1 MTSPAT
7 GTSQPLSVRV
17 ANLAEW
23 LKLDRIRDS
32 SIGAQLY
39 GRVYW
44 IYKSRIEARG
54 AAVLMQYVPPGS
66 TVIDVGANLGYFTRL
81 FVERSLCGNV
91 LAVEPEARNL
101 NALRQG
107 AGLWGRGRVEIIEA
121 AVADVTGTVH
131 LHVDRRNHSDHQLAA
146 DGVPVRALR
155 LDDLVAEH
163 GVRRVG
169 MIKID
174 VQGAEARVLQG
185 GRDVL
190 AQHRPAIFIELD
202 PERLAKQ
209 GATPTVVLDLLA
221 DAGYAFSLLGPTA
234 AEPCSR
240 GNVIEELAA
249 HGYLDVL
256 CRPVEQPDSQLAG

>member
-1 MTSPAT
+1 MTSPAA
-7 GTSQPLSVRV
+7 GTSQHLSVRV
-17 ANLAEW
+17 AHLAER
-23 LKLDRIRDS
+23 LKLDRVRDW

-54 AAVLMQYVPPGS
+54 AVALMQYVPAGS
-66 TVIDVGANLGYFTRL
+66 TVIDVGANLGFFTRL
-81 FVERSLCGNV
+81 FVERSFCANV

-101 NALRQG
+101 TALRHG
-107 AGLWGRGRVEIIEA
+107 AARWGQGRVEIIGA

-146 DGVPVRALR
+146 EGLPVRAVR

-163 GVRRVG
+163 GVQRVG

-190 AQHRPAIFIELD
+190 TQHRPAIFIELD
-202 PERLAKQ
+202 PERLQKQ
-209 GATPTVVLDLLA
+209 GATPDVVLDLLV
-221 DAGYAFSLLGPTA
+221 DAGYAFSHIGATGS
-234 AEPCSR
+234 EPCSR
-240 GNVIEELAA
+240 RNVIEQLATR
-249 HGYLDVL
+249 GYLDVL
-256 CRPVEQPDSQLAG
+256 CRPVEQPKRLAVS